1 MSQSKINLSALKP
14 RVRDFT
20 RNSVKSS
27 TDYGWK
33 IQLEMLRGGLFLT
46 NQNIDAINKISQLAP
61 ESKFVFDIPT
71 VD

>member
-14 RVRDFT
+14 RVCDFT
-20 RNSVKSS
+20 GNSVKSS
-27 TDYGWK
+27 TDYDWK

-46 NQNIDAINKISQLAP
+46 NRNIDTINKISQLSP
-61 ESKFVFDIPT
+61 ESKFMFDIPT

>member
-20 RNSVKSS
+20 GNNVKSS
-27 TDYGWK
+27 IDSGWK
-33 IQLEMLRGGLFLT
+33 IQLEMLRSGLFLT
-46 NQNIDAINKISQLAP
+46 NQNIDTINKISQLSP